1 MYGVLKE
8 HGAAP
13 YNFDDSENDSYFV
26 TIELDNGKDK
36 IMWSVGLGQ
45 AISSSKEGIS
55 LGDRVNIKFTGKSPV
70 KLPNGK
76 WAHRNSYEIKKAD
89 KIHPKTNNA
98 KSVSTN
104 KVTKTTKTSHK
115 SSKELTIIDKFT
127 FALVGG
133 FFTFLVLGA
142 MFA

>member
-13 YNFDDSENDSYFV
+13 YNFDDSENLSYFV
-26 TIELDNGKDK
+26 TIELDNGKLK
-36 IMWSVGLGQ
+36 TIWSVGLGQ
-45 AISSSKEGIS
+45 ALSSSKDSIS
-55 LGDRVNIKFTGKSPV
+55 LGDRVDIEFKGKSPV

-76 WAHRNSYEIKKAD
+76 WAHRNSFDIKKSG
-89 KIHPKTNNA
+89 KTYSKTNNA

-104 KVTKTTKTSHK
+104 KVTKTTKASHK
-115 SSKELTIIDKFT
+115 SSKELTSIDKFT

-133 FFTFLVLGA
+133 FFTFIVLGA